1 MSPANEHDSTKF
13 IDVIENIS
21 DFLDDEMIQEVV
33 TVYADK
39 GYDAAYIRNYLRCGG
54 MGCCIPY
61 KKNTKLAIP
70 NNLQSNYNKT
80 RFVVERFFGWL
91 KNGFHRTRIRYDKI
105 AENYLAFVNI
115 ASFLMYCR
123 VLR

>member
-13 IDVIENIS
+13 IDSMESIS
-21 DFLDDEMIQEVV
+21 SFVDGSIVEQ
-33 TVYADK
+33 TATAYADK
-39 GYDAAYIRNYLRCGG
+39 GYDARYFRNYCKCRGT
-54 MGCCIPY
+54 GCCIPY
-61 KKNTKLAIP
+61 KKNSKHTVPENQQNI
-70 NNLQSNYNKT
+70 YNKT
-80 RFVVERFFGWL
+80 RYVVERFFGWL
-91 KNGFHRTRIRYDKI
+91 KNGLHRIRVRYEKN

>member
-13 IDVIENIS
+13 IDVVENIS
-21 DFLDDEMIQEVV
+21 DFLDDKMINEIV

-39 GYDAAYIRNYLRCGG
+39 GYDAAYIRNYLRCRE

-61 KKNTKLAIP
+61 KKNTKLTISD
-70 NNLQSNYNKT
+70 NLQNNYNKT

-91 KNGFHRTRIRYDKI
+91 KNGLHRTRIRYEKI